1 MLRMVLNQ
9 RNNMEELLKQFI
21 EIDTSDLP
29 DFYNYNKPFERS
41 LWVLWIVKEK
51 LGIKRLS
58 AEEIASIIRGVKEI
72 SVNERT
78 ITNSLNRAETKFM
91 HIKRME

>member
-41 LWVLWIVKEK
+41 LWVLWIEK
-51 LGIKRLS
+51 K
-58 AEEIASIIRGVKEI
+58 
-72 SVNERT
+72 N
-78 ITNSLNRAETKFM
+78 
-91 HIKRME
+91 